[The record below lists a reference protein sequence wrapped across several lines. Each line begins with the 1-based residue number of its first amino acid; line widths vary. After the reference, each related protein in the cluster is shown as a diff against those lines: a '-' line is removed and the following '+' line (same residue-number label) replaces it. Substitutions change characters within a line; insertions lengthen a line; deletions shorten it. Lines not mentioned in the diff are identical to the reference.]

1 MSNVTMNSDNQYIL
15 ELPQELKIIMTQN
28 HLLKKKK
35 NMIKMEISY
44 INYTIMGLK
53 NGINTILMVKNY
65 MKKNYQADMN
75 VGTNM
80 IKKEI

>member
-35 NMIKMEISY
+35 NMIKMENSY
-44 INYTIMGLK
+44 INYAIMGLK
-53 NGINTILMVKNY
+53 NGINTILMVKKY